1 MDATF
6 SKIDRI
12 DVDYL
17 RRNPR
22 VSIEDETKINAD
34 QKTADAFYAQKADG
48 NNNFI
53 SEVFF
58 LTVAAHH
65 YGTEA
70 AVTQQEQRKKNLKY
84 MEKDVER
91 FEAERARYSQVGFH
105 VWERRRGRMV
115 DSSCRTPDMLQGLRL
130 SSKCSRPH

>member
-12 DVDYL
+12 DITYL
-17 RRNPR
+17 RRSPR
-22 VSIEDETKINAD
+22 VSIADETKINAD
-34 QKTADAFYAQKADG
+34 QGESDKFYSQRLPG
-48 NNNFI
+48 STNFI

-70 AVTQQEQRKKNLKY
+70 ANTKLSQLL
-84 MEKDVER
+84 KDVKFLEKR
-91 FEAERARYSQVGFH
+91 VEEFEAERPKFAH
-105 VWERRRGRMV
+105 V
-115 DSSCRTPDMLQGLRL
+115 
-130 SSKCSRPH
+130 

>member
-6 SKIDRI
+6 AKIDRI

-17 RRNPR
+17 RRSPR
-22 VSIEDETKINAD
+22 VDIKDETKINAD
-34 QKTADAFYAQKADG
+34 QKTSDEFYSHSVDG
-48 NNNFI
+48 TNNFI

-70 AVTQQEQRKKNLKY
+70 ANTQLSNKERQVKHLEKEIAK
-84 MEKDVER
+84 MEADRHKFV
-91 FEAERARYSQVGFH
+91 QV
-105 VWERRRGRMV
+105 
-115 DSSCRTPDMLQGLRL
+115 C
-130 SSKCSRPH
+130 